1 MSNLNLH
8 PTARRR
14 HARRGVSAALLV
26 LALPLAAAD
35 VPPGLRLPGL
45 RGGEL
50 TSSELGRGNHVLVV
64 WASWS
69 PRCRDIV
76 ERIQAIDGRFGSRAR
91 VASVDFQEEPAAVEE
106 FLRGKG
112 LRSPVYLDREGEF
125 SKSLEVTTLPGLV
138 VVRDGQIR
146 FQGRLPADA
155 DALLDDLL
163 R

>member
-1 MSNLNLH
+1 MTN
-8 PTARRR
+8 PMPAPRR
-14 HARRGVSAALLV
+14 VTWPLV
-26 LALPLAAAD
+26 ALALVALASPAAAAE

-50 TSSELGRGNHVLVV
+50 TSAELGRGTHVLVV

-76 ERIQAIDGRFGSRAR
+76 ERLQAIDGRWGSRAR
-91 VASVDFQEEPAAVEE
+91 VASVDFQEDAAAVEE

-112 LRSPVYLDREGEF
+112 LRSPVYLDREGQF

-146 FQGRLPADA
+146 FQGRLPADV

>member
-1 MSNLNLH
+1 MR
-8 PTARRR
+8 TTTQRAVARKSFGF
-14 HARRGVSAALLV
+14 ASLLTL
-26 LALPLAAAD
+26 LALAAFAAAGK

-45 RGGEL
+45 SGGEL
-50 TSSELGRGNHVLVV
+50 TSTELSRGTHVLVV

-76 ERIQAIDGRFGSRAR
+76 DRIQAIDARWGQRAS
-91 VASVDFQEEPAAVEE
+91 VASVDFQEDRATVEG
-106 FLRGKG
+106 FLRGKS

-138 VVRDGQIR
+138 VVRDGEVR
-146 FQGRLPADA
+146 FQGRLPADV
-155 DALLDDLL
+155 DAVLDESL

>member
-1 MSNLNLH
+1 MRGR
-8 PTARRR
+8 TARSTR
-14 HARRGVSAALLV
+14 SAGLAVLLALLGGFV
-26 LALPLAAAD
+26 LAAPAAAGE
-35 VPPGLRLPGL
+35 VPAGLRLAGL

-50 TSSELGRGNHVLVV
+50 TSSELGRGTHVLVV

-76 ERIQAIDGRFGSRAR
+76 DRIEAIDKRWGQRAR

-106 FLRGKG
+106 FLRGKS
-112 LRSPVYLDREGEF
+112 LRSAVYLDRDGEF

-138 VVRDGQIR
+138 VVRDGDVK
-146 FQGRLPADA
+146 FQGRLPADV
-155 DALLDDLL
+155 DSLLNDLL